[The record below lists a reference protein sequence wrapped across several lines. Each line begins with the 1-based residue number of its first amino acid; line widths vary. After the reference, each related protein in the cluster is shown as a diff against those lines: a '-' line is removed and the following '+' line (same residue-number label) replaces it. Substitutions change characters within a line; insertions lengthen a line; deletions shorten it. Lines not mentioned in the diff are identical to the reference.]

1 MRPYG
6 NLGENGGGIIRTGL
20 GKLKSSLLFRIA
32 IILALLLIPIV
43 LIGNNFYAGGRESLR
58 REISNSMESRVEAN
72 IRAMEKE
79 VERIQL
85 LQFELINDEF
95 LNKLAVIPDYMN
107 KFDKSQAILLLQDRL
122 FALKNSS
129 VYISDVSAHIPSI
142 DRTITAMQGAGAMA
156 REQFDATRELARKSP
171 GKAIYVLGG
180 IPYIV
185 LVHEVRD
192 LYEGEN
198 ALYSIIVELS
208 PNELSKSLSA
218 LESSENSGSVLI
230 DPSGEFIVRTHH
242 YENPFLER
250 YIDRYKS
257 GVPGGYEK
265 ISSVGKGDDH
275 VLVSSRFSPLLGF
288 SLIHYIPEKSLFNNL
303 YRYQQLF
310 WVLIAVFLVF
320 IIVLCFS
327 LYRMIHRPLLALLQA
342 FRKMEKGDLDVA
354 VAVNSRSEFGY
365 LLQGFNKMS
374 RHLRELIEQV
384 YTHKILVQRAELK
397 QLQSQINPHFLYN
410 SYFSLYNMI
419 AVEDHD
425 SAKQFASQM
434 GSYLRYITRNSTD
447 EVPLYEEAK
456 HAMIYV
462 EIQERRFR
470 LRMKAQFGEVPESYR
485 AVLVPRLILQP
496 LIENAFE
503 HAFDHIEEGGL
514 LAISFEEADDCLLIL
529 VEDNGPNLDD
539 ERLEKLQRLLETDDS
554 TIETT
559 GLLNIHRRLR
569 LKYGESSGIGVRRSR
584 LGGLEIRL
592 AIWKGE
598 KEHASIAD
606 R

>member
-1 MRPYG
+1 M
-6 NLGENGGGIIRTGL
+6 
-20 GKLKSSLLFRIA
+20 FRIA

-129 VYISDVSAHIPSI
+129 VYISDVSVHIPSI
-142 DRTITAMQGAGAMA
+142 DRTISAMQGTGAMA
-156 REQFDATRELARKSP
+156 HEQFDATRELAQKSP
-171 GKAIYVLGG
+171 GKAIYVHGG

-185 LVHEVRD
+185 LVHEVRG
-192 LYEGEN
+192 LYEGKN
-198 ALYSIIVELS
+198 ALYSMIVELS
-208 PNELSKSLSA
+208 PNELSKSLSG
-218 LESSENSGSVLI
+218 LGSSENSGSVLI
-230 DPSGEFIVRTHH
+230 DSSGDFIVRTHH
-242 YENPFLER
+242 YENPYLDR
-250 YIDRYKS
+250 YIDRYKTGEPS
-257 GVPGGYEK
+257 GYEN

-434 GSYLRYITRNSTD
+434 GSYLRYITRNSSD

-503 HAFDHIEEGGL
+503 HAFDHMEEGGL
-514 LAISFEEADDCLLIL
+514 LSIAFEEADDCLLIL
-529 VEDNGPNLDD
+529 VEDNGPHLDH

-584 LGGLEIRL
+584 LGGLEVRM
-592 AIWKGE
+592 AIWKGD
-598 KEHASIAD
+598 KEHASNVN